1 LLVEIRQTKN
11 QKLKTKNKQQAPSNK
26 EQTTLKSYIMKP
38 LKFLAFFIIPMG
50 LIIAAVPQNK
60 TKPYKLTADQL
71 LGEANARTQYITPET
86 VADLIV
92 KKDPSFQLI
101 DVRNKDD
108 FEKFSLPGAINIPVS
123 DLLSDKYSDVLN
135 QDVKMNIFYS
145 NGTITANEAWMVTR
159 QLGYKNNFVL
169 EGGLNYWFDAI
180 LNPQKPASTSP
191 DEEFAKYDFR
201 LSAGKALGGG
211 MTVQSNQTQST
222 ETAKPAIQS
231 APKKKKAA
239 GGC

>member
-1 LLVEIRQTKN
+1 
-11 QKLKTKNKQQAPSNK
+11 
-26 EQTTLKSYIMKP
+26 MKP
-38 LKFLAFFIIPMG
+38 LKLLALFIIPMG

-71 LGEANARTQYITPET
+71 LNEANARTQYITPET
-86 VADLIV
+86 VADMIV

-101 DVRNKDD
+101 DVRSQDE

-123 DLLSDKYSDVLN
+123 DLLSDKYMDILN
-135 QDVKMNIFYS
+135 QDVKINIFYS
-145 NGTITANEAWMVTR
+145 NGTVSANEAWMVTR
-159 QLGYKNNFVL
+159 QLGYKNNLVL
-169 EGGLNYWFDAI
+169 EGGLNYWFDTI
-180 LNPQKPASTSP
+180 LNPQKPVSTSP

-211 MTVQSNQTQST
+211 AAVQAAQNQST
-222 ETAKPAIQS
+222 TSAKPAIQS
-231 APKKKKAA
+231 TPKKKKAA